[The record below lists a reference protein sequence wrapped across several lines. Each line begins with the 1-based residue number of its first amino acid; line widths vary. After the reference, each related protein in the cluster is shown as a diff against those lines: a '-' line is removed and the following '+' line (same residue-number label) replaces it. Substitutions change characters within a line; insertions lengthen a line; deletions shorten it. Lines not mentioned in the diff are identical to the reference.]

1 MNLRKRAAMTAVA
14 SILGITASGMT
25 GQALLADDSY
35 RAGHHS
41 QTYPNWH
48 LRVRNFY
55 SDWGSVLRVPG
66 NGTYVYSNGSTRP
79 IPEPFVV
86 EAPVQK
92 VKIIDVATEQNACTY
107 EYGICVIRG
116 N

>member
-1 MNLRKRAAMTAVA
+1 MNLRKRAAMTAAVL
-14 SILGITASGMT
+14 ILGITGSGVT
-25 GQALLADDSY
+25 GQTLLASDPY
-35 RAGHHS
+35 LTGHHS

-55 SDWGSVLRVPG
+55 SDWGSVRRVPG
-66 NGTYVYSNGSTRP
+66 NGTYVYSNGSAVP

-86 EAPVQK
+86 EAPEQR
-92 VKIIDVATEQNACTY
+92 VKIIDVATEQNACVY
-107 EYGICVIRG
+107 EYGVCVIRG